1 MSKIKFGFD
10 DFGWVIMCI
19 GMGIGAGIV
28 FLPVQAGMVGLWVLL
43 GASIVAYP
51 SMYLFQRL
59 FVNTLS
65 EADECEDYPGII
77 AEYLGQ
83 NWAALLGFL
92 YLAMLI
98 IWYIIYALAVVNDSA
113 SYLHTFK
120 LTTHRWSDYMI
131 YTVVVLAFLCFIA
144 SKSERLLF
152 KIASFMAITVMI
164 ILTLLGILMIPQ
176 WDIESLKHVPHFGE
190 GVKQGVV
197 TLPYVLTSILFLQSL
212 SPMLI
217 FFRKVSK
224 TPEEGRKRSI
234 RAMNIA
240 FIVLF
245 SVVFF
250 YAVSFTLALPHHQA
264 VAAYEQN
271 VSSLAIVAQYHS
283 GSLIKYLGVLLD
295 IFAVLT
301 SFFSIYLALKEA
313 IRGLVMNLLV
323 RYEISE
329 INNRTMNFSIAVGLI
344 LLAVIVKIFHIP
356 ILSFTLI
363 CSPIFGIVGCLIPA
377 LLVLKVP
384 KLKKYRNAQLI
395 LIIFAGILLCLS
407 PFLAWLI

>member
-1 MSKIKFGFD
+1 
-10 DFGWVIMCI
+10 
-19 GMGIGAGIV
+19 MGIGAGIV

-120 LTTHRWSDYMI
+120 ITSHKWSDYLI
-131 YTVVVLAFLCFIA
+131 YTVGLLAILCFIA

-152 KIASFMAITVMI
+152 KIASFMAITVMV
-164 ILTLLGILMIPQ
+164 ILVILGVMMIPQ
-176 WDIESLKHVPHFGE
+176 WNIETVKHAPALGK
-190 GVKQGVV
+190 GVRQGVV

-240 FIVLF
+240 FIILF

-250 YAVSFTLALPHHQA
+250 YAVSFTLALPRSQA
-264 VAAYEQN
+264 LAAYQQN
-271 VSSLAIVAQYHS
+271 ISSLAIVAQYHH
-283 GSLIKYLGVLLD
+283 GHLIKYLGILLD

-323 RYEISE
+323 RFEISE
-329 INNRTMNFSIAVGLI
+329 VNPRIMNLSIAVLLV
-344 LLAVIVKIFHIP
+344 LLAVAVKYFRIP

-377 LLVLKVP
+377 LLVLKVD

-395 LIIFAGILLCLS
+395 LIIFAGILLCMS